1 MISTLLNYRLY
12 TNNMARTL
20 EQVAGQAQ
28 TERAKAY
35 YDSHIGGVA
44 TVDEFLA
51 DYKLY
56 SYAMKAYGLE
66 DQISSKGLMRK
77 VLQSDLTDSNSFANK
92 LVDKR
97 YQAFAKAFDFSSG
110 TKDPQAQTTAQTA
123 LVTEAY
129 TERLSRTGPA
139 AAQAAAGFTAAVAGA
154 TSLDGLLSNRANV
167 DFALRAVGID
177 DPSLFS
183 TDYVRSVLQGSAPN
197 PIPAGLAD
205 LKARLADATTPA
217 KKADIVSRLVY
228 DYYNETG
235 NSSTPGAAQ
244 ANVDYFS
251 QKVTTTQTAASFVA
265 DTRLLQ
271 TALTAVGFELT
282 GYSADFVLP
291 LLKDVTAIDR
301 LTGVSDTDKARFR
314 TLNGLMGFD
323 ASGNPAS
330 RAPDAIG
337 TLTGR
342 YLQNYATAQTG
353 KDNLATKVY
362 LTTIKDVGSVSD
374 LTGKAVESLRYA
386 MRAFDIDP
394 ATVSLNKLRAVLTS
408 DPSDPKSYVSKLK
421 DERFSK
427 LAAAFNFGTDGKAGP
442 TQGVQT
448 TAQQTQTGTLYAAS
462 FGTNVSTSQKALIKS
477 ATEDYL
483 TGISKA
489 YSLDSLLADKKTVAY
504 ALKAYDVENKSMSTA
519 ELRKILTSDL
529 SDPKSYAN
537 TQSDKA
543 IVKFAAA
550 FQFEP
555 DGSVR
560 EAGQGIQLGA
570 AKLATDNLYL
580 LQSLEEKAGETSEGT
595 RLALYAL
602 RTAPTITSAY
612 GILADKALFQ
622 VVRTALGLPEGM
634 ASADIETQVRVLE
647 SKLNVK
653 DFADPKKLDR
663 FIARF
668 AALYDAQN
676 TDASQNP
683 ILQLFGASSSA
694 GSGIASLL

>member
-20 EQVAGQAQ
+20 EQVASQAQ

-44 TVDEFLA
+44 TVDEFLD

-66 DQISSKGLMRK
+66 DQINAKGLMRK
-77 VLQSDLTDSNSFANK
+77 VLESDLTDSNSFANK

-110 TKDPQAQTTAQTA
+110 TKDPQAQTTAQSA

-129 TERLSRTGPA
+129 TDRLSRTGPL
-139 AAQAAAGFTAAVAGA
+139 AAQAAASFTAAVAGA
-154 TSLDGLLSNRANV
+154 TSLDDILANRANV

-177 DPSLFS
+177 DPSLFP
-183 TDYVRSVLQGSAPN
+183 TDYVRSVLEGRAAT

-205 LKARLADATTPA
+205 LRTRLTQASTPA
-217 KKADIVSRLVY
+217 GRADVVSRLVY

-235 NSSTPGAAQ
+235 NGSTPGAAQ
-244 ANVDYFS
+244 ANVDYFT
-251 QKVTTTQTAASFVA
+251 QKVQPTQTAAAFVA

-271 TALTAVGFELT
+271 IALTGVGFELT
-282 GYSADFVLP
+282 SYSADYVLP
-291 LLKDVTAIDR
+291 LLKDATAIDR
-301 LTGVSDTDKARFR
+301 LVGVSDTDKARFR
-314 TLNGLMGFD
+314 QLNQTMGFD
-323 ASGNPAS
+323 ANGTATNRGSGS
-330 RAPDAIG
+330 LQ

-353 KDNLATKVY
+353 KDNLAAKVY
-362 LTTIKDVGSVSD
+362 LAAMQNVDSVSD
-374 LTGKAVESLRYA
+374 LTGQAVDSLRYA

-394 ATVSLNKLRAVLTS
+394 ATTSLNKIRAVLTS
-408 DPSDPKSYVSKLK
+408 DPSDPASYVSKLK

-427 LAAAFNFGTDGKAGP
+427 LAAAFNFGADGKAGP
-442 TQGVQT
+442 AQGVQT
-448 TAQQTQTGTLYAAS
+448 TSQQTQTGTLYAAS
-462 FGTNVSTSQKALIKS
+462 FGADVSTAQKALIKS
-477 ATEDYL
+477 ATESYL

-489 YSLDSLLADKKTVAY
+489 YSLDSLLSDKRTVAF
-504 ALKAYDVENKSMSTA
+504 ALKAYGVENANLSTA

-537 TQSDKA
+537 TQADKA
-543 IVKFAAA
+543 IAKFAAA

-560 EAGQGIQLGA
+560 EAGQGIQFGA
-570 AKLATDNLYL
+570 TKLATDNLYL

-634 ASADIETQVRVLE
+634 AAADIETQVRVLE
-647 SKLNVK
+647 AKLDVK
-653 DFADPKKLDR
+653 DFADPKSLDK

-683 ILQLFGASSSA
+683 ILQLFGASSV
-694 GSGIASLL
+694 GSGIASIL